1 MDIYVKESDM
11 PIKCR
16 KCFCIT
22 TDSLST
28 RCKPL
33 NVDLGS
39 GAYYERL
46 PNCPLKVIEQWRLES
61 CATCGEQCSEG
72 YQDGSFGMTCENWK
86 AIDGT
91 TEKL

>member
-22 TDSLST
+22 TDGFST

-33 NVDLGS
+33 NVALDA

-46 PNCPLKVIEQWRLES
+46 PNCPLKPIEQWRLGS
-61 CATCGEQCSEG
+61 CDNCTGLGCGLNLVDNATLVCS
-72 YQDGSFGMTCENWK
+72 NWRSN
-86 AIDGT
+86 GT
-91 TEKL
+91 TQKLP